1 MLKKYSIVSFVLL
14 TIIAILGILLCIC
27 PFSVPASTDR
37 YNGFLNAIEKD
48 IDLSGGVTAIY
59 ECEIPGDSK
68 EDLSELIDNSIV
80 KVKNLFEKENY
91 SQITV
96 VRQGENKIR
105 VEVANAVSDA
115 NNFTYLQSGKE
126 LSFTLEQAS
135 DSETSPTVYMNG
147 QEIIDVSVYYDYENS
162 SYGLKFKFTNEGQK
176 QLANLKERADLT
188 TDGKIYIY
196 LGEINSNNILG
207 EIESGDL
214 SGDSFS
220 FVISSSGSYS
230 SSSADIS
237 QTLYNIVGGSLGF
250 NISLLETSAISPVL
264 GQNTLLYIG
273 IALLAL
279 IITIFIVLIVRYGT
293 LGLLG
298 ILSLVFS
305 GVIFL
310 FLMQAIPFITFN
322 LAGVFG
328 SLLALLLCVIASC
341 IVFEKIKEEYALG
354 KKIHLSC
361 RSGIKRSLWPIL
373 DSHFIVILAS
383 AFIWIFAPSALKIF
397 GITLIIGALISMFA
411 SLVILKYLIKLY
423 LPINST
429 NAKVMHLYREKNV
442 KESKDDEPVVVIEEE
457 DTTPE
462 QGGEN
467 L

>member
-14 TIIAILGILLCIC
+14 TIIAILGILLCVC

-37 YNGFLNAIEKD
+37 YNGFLNAIEKGM
-48 IDLSGGVTAIY
+48 DLSGGVTAIY
-59 ECEIPGDSK
+59 ECEIPGDSS

-80 KVKNLFEKENY
+80 KIENLFEKEDY
-91 SQITV
+91 SEISV

-105 VEVANAVSDA
+105 VEVANAISDA
-115 NNFTYLQSGKE
+115 DNFTYLQSGKE
-126 LSFTLEQAS
+126 LSFTLEQVS
-135 DSETSPTVYMNG
+135 DTVTSPTVYMNG
-147 QEIIDVSVYYDYENS
+147 QEIVDVSVYYDYDSS
-162 SYGLKFKFTNEGQK
+162 SYGLEFTFTNEGQR
-176 QLANLKERADLT
+176 QLADLKERADLT
-188 TDGKIYIY
+188 TDSMIYIY
-196 LGEINSNNILG
+196 LGEVNSDNILG
-207 EIESGDL
+207 EVESADI
-214 SGDSFS
+214 SGNSFS
-220 FVISSSGSYS
+220 FTISSSGSYS
-230 SSSADIS
+230 TSSTDVS
-237 QTLYNIVGGSLGF
+237 QTLYNIVGGNLGF
-250 NISLLETSAISPVL
+250 DISLLEASAISPVL
-264 GQNTLLYIG
+264 GQNTMLFIG
-273 IALLAL
+273 IASLAL
-279 IITIFIVLIVRYGT
+279 LLIIFIVLFVRYGT

-328 SLLALLLCVIASC
+328 SLLALLLCVISSC

-354 KKIHLSC
+354 KKIHLAC
-361 RSGIKRSLWPIL
+361 RGGIKRSLWPIL

-442 KESKDDEPVVVIEEE
+442 KENKEEETVVVVEEE
-457 DTTPE
+457 VATPE